1 MFWWGFYCEFIGE
14 RSPPPD
20 LPEGGVYQQMT
31 AARCFESLP
40 TRHAETTCQ
49 MHSMVS
55 DHIALGEAFCVGK
68 TATCYPLTLPPLF
81 PNLPRELAPLI
92 MANCMRIHPIWHQCP
107 RQFISWWTSSPF
119 TPAPGNRLK
128 KRKTT
133 TTYLPFPLSHPKPP
147 QQFNAF
153 FDRLLHG
160 SIPNIALFSS
170 PINPLRKS
178 DVVAFFRW
186 TQRHNNLETRMQD
199 TMIRERSQ
207 CDDLTVDRESWWI
220 HWLIDDSM
228 CSPAWEVHMS
238 MYTRR
243 ISKWKRY
250 TVTGCGGTTQLT
262 RWLHISSVCLFYF
275 KYVDQSAEASTSIR
289 SILPSVSQPNS
300 PYVALHRSSFRH
312 RICVVHPSG
321 RRICIWII

>member
-1 MFWWGFYCEFIGE
+1 
-14 RSPPPD
+14 
-20 LPEGGVYQQMT
+20 MT

-68 TATCYPLTLPPLF
+68 TATCYPLTLPPLS

-92 MANCMRIHPIWHQCP
+92 WPIAWEYTQYGINVLVSSSLDERLHHLRRDP
-107 RQFISWWTSSPF
+107 GTVSRKERRQPPTYHSP
-119 TPAPGNRLK
+119 
-128 KRKTT
+128 
-133 TTYLPFPLSHPKPP
+133 SHPKPP

-153 FDRLLHG
+153 FDRLLHE
-160 SIPNIALFSS
+160 SIPNLALFSS

-207 CDDLTVDRESWWI
+207 CDDLTVDGESWWI

-243 ISKWKRY
+243 ISKWKKY

-289 SILPSVSQPNS
+289 SILPSVSQSNP

-321 RRICIWII
+321 RRICCIWII